1 MDDIYRCRYDP
12 IGTGQ
17 NATLLHFRLQFG
29 DQRRVEVPM
38 YVTDEQRQEFF
49 HRGYIILKGVVP
61 DKLVEKAQSRIKNA
75 EKGENLMAANEI
87 TDLVNKSYVTPIL
100 NEMMG
105 EFDPPSLCQVGIIKK
120 SQASSHFHAY
130 GYKDHEVPYYSYGL
144 HAEGLFSLGAPQEE
158 MQGTEEEV
166 YRQMIARGPKGDIGR
181 SADVIGSNMVP
192 LFQDRDMTLSVGSCT
207 AFAIV
212 PLNDQREEGCGQTA
226 VVPGGHDVLE
236 QYYRWQ
242 DEQGGIVGPEGPG
255 WPRFN
260 IHAPNRAGFNLL
272 PDGVQ
277 QKMIEMNPESPDRT
291 PDGRPWARPTQIL
304 MEPGDACI
312 TIYQMPHTGTRNEN
326 GTESRKNMI
335 YRIRNK
341 SRQPDKVVSGITDHP
356 DRGQQGEWLEYD
368 EGNDPFARSRH
379 ALTHMWE
386 EWEGMQ
392 DIVAAEQGNVP
403 QFDFNG
409 VKLEY

>member
-1 MDDIYRCRYDP
+1 M
-12 IGTGQ
+12 
-17 NATLLHFRLQFG
+17 H
-29 DQRRVEVPM
+29 
-38 YVTDEQRQEFF
+38 VTDEQKREFF
-49 HRGYIILKGVVP
+49 HRGYLILKGVVP
-61 DKLVEKAQSRIKNA
+61 DELVDKAQRRIKSA
-75 EKGENLMAANEI
+75 EKGENLMGAREI
-87 TDLVNKSYVTPIL
+87 TDLVNRSLVTPIL

-105 EFDPPSLCQVGIIKK
+105 EFDPPSLAQVGIIKK
-120 SQASSHFHAY
+120 SEPQGHFHGT
-130 GYKDHEVPYYSYGL
+130 GYRDHDVPYYGYGL
-144 HAEGLFSLGAPQEE
+144 HAEGLFSLGAPQQEL
-158 MQGTEEEV
+158 QGSVEEV

-192 LFQDRDMTLSVGSCT
+192 LFQDREMTLSVGSCT

-212 PLNDQREEGCGQTA
+212 PLNDQTIEGCGQTA
-226 VVPGGHDVLE
+226 VVPGGHHVLE

-242 DEQGGIVGPEGPG
+242 DHQGGVVGPEGPG

-260 IHAPNRAGFNLL
+260 IGAPNRAGFNLL
-272 PDGVQ
+272 PDGVH
-277 QKMIEMNPESPDRT
+277 QKMIEIDPEPPART

-341 SRQPDKVVSGITDHP
+341 KRQPNVVVTGITDHP
-356 DRGQQGEWLEYD
+356 DRGQQGEWLEF
-368 EGNDPFARSRH
+368 EQGNDPFARSRH

-386 EWEGMQ
+386 EWEGMA
-392 DIVAAEQGNVP
+392 DIVAAEQAP
-403 QFDFNG
+403 RYDFDG
-409 VKLEY
+409 VALEY